1 MKTFFWPTLDNN
13 NPLNLYNI
21 IFFKEFPPQNYL
33 IDSHFTDENSDTE
46 VSEKLSELPE
56 VT

>member
-13 NPLNLYNI
+13 NPLHLYNI
-21 IFFKEFPPQNYL
+21 IFFKEFSRQNYL
-33 IDSHFTDENSDTE
+33 IDSHFTDDNSDTK